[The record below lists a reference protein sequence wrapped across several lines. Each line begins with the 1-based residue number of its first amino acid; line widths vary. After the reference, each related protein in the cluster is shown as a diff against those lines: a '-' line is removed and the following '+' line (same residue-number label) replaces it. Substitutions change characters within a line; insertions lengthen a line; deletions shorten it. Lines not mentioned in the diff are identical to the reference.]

1 MLIVLETHCY
11 VCKVTNI
18 RRVDFELSSHVAKNW
33 QKWEL
38 FTVAQC

>member
-1 MLIVLETHCY
+1 MLIVLKTHCY
-11 VCKVTNI
+11 VCMVTN
-18 RRVDFELSSHVAKNW
+18 RVDFELSSHVAKNW